1 MEKNLIVSS
10 SPHIRDGRT
19 TQNLMLDVIIAL
31 VPTLIAAYLIF
42 GTRSIIVTLVSV
54 ISCVAIEFISKKVKK
69 DESTI
74 GDLSAVVTGILL
86 AYNMPAGI
94 PYWIPVIGALIAIV
108 MVKEMFGGMGNNFAN
123 PAIAARIILLLSFGT
138 EMNTFSV
145 KGMYALNPVEGSS
158 DLVTSATPLFMVKA
172 GESFE
177 TMKLFLGQ
185 HAGTIGEVSSLALLL
200 GFIYL
205 VVRGVIKIW
214 IPVSFVGTVALMSLI
229 TGNNTSNQLFV
240 GGLLLG
246 AIFMATDYVTS
257 PTTTKGK
264 IIFGI
269 GCGIITSLIRFWG
282 TSPEGVSYSILIMN
296 ILSPQIE
303 KWTTEKPVGGVIRA

>member
-1 MEKNLIVSS
+1 MEKKLFVSS

-31 VPTLIAAYLIF
+31 IPALIAAFFIF
-42 GTRSIIVTLVSV
+42 GTRSIIVTAISV
-54 ISCVAIEFISKKVKK
+54 VACVICEYLAALVKK
-69 DESTI
+69 TKPTI
-74 GDLSAVVTGILL
+74 NDLSAVVTGILL
-86 AYNMPAGI
+86 AFNMPANV
-94 PYWIPVIGALIAIV
+94 PYWIPVIGALIAII
-108 MVKEMFGGMGNNFAN
+108 MVKEMFGGLGNNFAN
-123 PAIAARIILLLSFGT
+123 PAITARIILLLSFGT
-138 EMNTFSV
+138 EMNTFAV
-145 KGMYALNPVEGSS
+145 KSAFTEGGQGA
-158 DLVTSATPLFMVKA
+158 DLVTTATPLFMIKN

-185 HAGTIGEVSSLALLL
+185 HAGTIGEVCSVALLL
-200 GFIYL
+200 GL
-205 VVRGVIKIW
+205 VYMLFRGVISAA
-214 IPVSFVGTVALMSLI
+214 IPATYVGTVALMALI
-229 TGNNTSNQLFV
+229 TGNNAINQILA

-257 PTTTKGK
+257 PTTLKGK

-282 TSPEGVSYSILIMN
+282 ISPEGVSYSILIMN

-303 KWTTEKPVGGVIRA
+303 KWTQTKPVGGVIRA